1 MFYRSWVG
9 SDSLRNRLFQL
20 GLNPSTFEKASLGAF
35 AALSADGRVVT
46 WGEERTGG
54 DSRIF
59 HSQLVEVG
67 GTHTQNARK
76 TEVFHLIRRKR
87 IPLLQYSY
95 CILFLQYNINFANC
109 WLSMGITTWSYNL
122 LWIEMVRKHAWTPMV
137 IWWWPPIWV
146 LWCAN
151 WTFL

>member
-67 GTHTQNARK
+67 GTHT
-76 TEVFHLIRRKR
+76 KR
-87 IPLLQYSY
+87 QE
-95 CILFLQYNINFANC
+95 NR
-109 WLSMGITTWSYNL
+109 GISSD
-122 LWIEMVRKHAWTPMV
+122 
-137 IWWWPPIWV
+137 
-146 LWCAN
+146 
-151 WTFL
+151 